1 MACSCTTNVNGGVTV
16 CDPCATQIMSALLG
30 LLPEQDQHLAEKP
43 TLLTAVEHRGM
54 KSAVRGWLDELEV
67 AKR

>member
-1 MACSCTTNVNGGVTV
+1 MCQCKTSPNGTTVV

-43 TLLTAVEHRGM
+43 TVLPADQYQGLL
-54 KSAVRGWLDELEV
+54 SAVDRWFNVLGG
-67 AKR
+67 AK

>member
-1 MACSCTTNVNGGVTV
+1 MCQCKTSPNGTTVV

-43 TLLTAVEHRGM
+43 TVLSASEHRGM
-54 KSAVRGWLDELEV
+54 MSAVGGWLDTLEV
-67 AKR
+67 AKK